1 MARKI
6 QARKVPEP
14 ARVELVPIAALC
26 PNPKNPRKHSRG
38 QIKRL
43 AAIIREIGII
53 NPISVDENMMILAG
67 HGRREA
73 ARLAGLTVVPI
84 IRYDHLTPEQK
95 RAYVLADNRI
105 AEQAGWDRDLLAI
118 EFAEIMELLPAA
130 GLDVTLT
137 GFEVGEIDLLLADM
151 SSSPPAREDFLPP
164 APSAAVS
171 RRGDLWQLGRHRLL
185 CGDAREASVLSRL
198 MNGASAAAVIC
209 DPPYNLPAR
218 AIGGRGKRQHPD
230 FAFAAG
236 EMHSAQFREFLSQTL
251 SNGIAV
257 STESA
262 LHFIFMDWRHIGDL
276 IKVGDELYD
285 EMLNLAV
292 WVKSNAVRTGL
303 R

>member
-151 SSSPPAREDFLPP
+151 SSSPPAREDVLPP
-164 APSAAVS
+164 PQRGGEPPRRPLAARKAPLTLWRCSRSKRSFSPDEWRVG
-171 RRGDLWQLGRHRLL
+171 RRGHL
-185 CGDAREASVLSRL
+185 
-198 MNGASAAAVIC
+198 
-209 DPPYNLPAR
+209 
-218 AIGGRGKRQHPD
+218 
-230 FAFAAG
+230 
-236 EMHSAQFREFLSQTL
+236 
-251 SNGIAV
+251 
-257 STESA
+257 
-262 LHFIFMDWRHIGDL
+262 
-276 IKVGDELYD
+276 
-285 EMLNLAV
+285 
-292 WVKSNAVRTGL
+292 
-303 R
+303 